1 MMMSQFNKDNDVFSD
16 CGIRRR
22 CAPNHFRLTQN
33 RYRNG
38 VFGNSDS
45 GHIFR
50 VFSTRRRRITYGK
63 ALISHSHSDT
73 KMSFWYLRERGIKR
87 YE

>member
-22 CAPNHFRLTQN
+22 CAPNYFQMAQN
-33 RYRNG
+33 QYRRG
-38 VFGNSDS
+38 WLCNSDGRIS
-45 GHIFR
+45 R
-50 VFSTRRRRITYGK
+50 VFSTRRSRITYGK
-63 ALISHSHSDT
+63 TLISCSDT
-73 KMSFWYLRERGIKR
+73 KMSFWYLRERGIRR

>member
-1 MMMSQFNKDNDVFSD
+1 MMSQFNKDNDVFSD

-22 CAPNHFRLTQN
+22 CAPNHFRMRQN

-45 GHIFR
+45 GHILR
-50 VFSTRRRRITYGK
+50 VFSTRRSGIIHGK
-63 ALISHSHSDT
+63 TLISCSDT
-73 KMSFWYLRERGIKR
+73 KMSFCNLQERGR
-87 YE
+87 

>member
-22 CAPNHFRLTQN
+22 CGLNHFLWAQN

-45 GHIFR
+45 GHILR
-50 VFSTRRRRITYGK
+50 VFSTRRRRITCENT
-63 ALISHSHSDT
+63 LLSRSDT
-73 KMSFWYLRERGIKR
+73 KMSFWYLRERGIRR